1 MPEEKM
7 KPNRIEWE
15 LVGEP
20 ILAEGHTIQPVARLS
35 GWAGGNIGEKGGGAG
50 AWVRVRPV
58 EVVVREADGTESRV
72 PIVDAE
78 QVAIR
83 GMVVPALA
91 VAGIC
96 AAIIAGKM
104 LFSVLSARRSQIT

>member
-1 MPEEKM
+1 MTEEKTR
-7 KPNRIEWE
+7 PNRIDWE

-20 ILAEGHTIQPVARLS
+20 ILVGSRAVQPVARLN
-35 GWAGGNIGEKGGGAG
+35 GWVGGNISEQGGGAG

-58 EVVVREADGTESRV
+58 EVVVREADGAESRV

-78 QVAIR
+78 QAALR

-91 VAGIC
+91 VAGLC

-104 LFSVLSARRSQIT
+104 LFGVLSARRGQIA

>member
-1 MPEEKM
+1 MPEEKTR
-7 KPNRIEWE
+7 PNRIEWE

-20 ILAEGHTIQPVARLS
+20 ILAGGRAVQPVARLS
-35 GWAGGNIGEKGGGAG
+35 GWTGGNMSEQSGGAG

-58 EVVVREADGTESRV
+58 EVVVREADGAESRV
-72 PIVDAE
+72 PIVDAGE
-78 QVAIR
+78 AAVR
-83 GMVVPALA
+83 GMMMQGLA

-104 LFSVLSARRSQIT
+104 LFGALSARRSQTP

>member
-1 MPEEKM
+1 MPEEKTR
-7 KPNRIEWE
+7 PNRIDWE

-20 ILAEGHTIQPVARLS
+20 ILVGSRAVQPVARLS
-35 GWAGGNIGEKGGGAG
+35 GWAGGNMGEQGGGAG

-58 EVVVREADGTESRV
+58 EVVVREADGAESRV

-78 QVAIR
+78 QAALR

-91 VAGIC
+91 VAGLC

-104 LFSVLSARRSQIT
+104 LFGVLSARRGQIA

>member
-1 MPEEKM
+1 MTEEKTR
-7 KPNRIEWE
+7 PNRLDWE

-20 ILAEGHTIQPVARLS
+20 IAAGGRTIQPVARLS
-35 GWAGGNIGEKGGGAG
+35 GWAGGHMSEQGGGAG

-78 QVAIR
+78 QAAIR

-96 AAIIAGKM
+96 TAIIAGKM
-104 LFSVLSARRSQIT
+104 LFGVLRARRSQIT